1 MTSQNYP
8 RPVRAALARVPI
20 GLAAL
25 ALIGVPVASAQTA
38 SPWRVD
44 LRYRF
49 EQVDDDALARDAKAH
64 TVRLRVGYQ
73 HSFSAGWRAY
83 LEGEHVESLNG
94 QFNSTANGKTGFP
107 VVADPE
113 DTELNQAWLGYAGE
127 RIEGRLGRQRILID
141 NHRFLGNVGWRQ
153 NEQTYDAVWLAGS
166 PLPGLRAQYGYLNR
180 VHRVFSDAAINPLLR
195 EREHDSHFVDLDYAV
210 APALKLGGYVF
221 LLKDEDAPTDSS
233 STWGVRA
240 VGSHALNDRINLAVR
255 AEYARQS
262 DYRNQPLDFGLD
274 YWRFEPSVTLKGVT
288 FKTGWERL
296 DGDGSKGFATPLA
309 TLHAFNGWA
318 DRFLATPA
326 DGLDDRFVGL
336 SGTLG
341 KASWAV
347 VRHEFD
353 AARGSADYGYEWDA
367 SLSYP
372 LPGGLTALVKL
383 ADYQSDGFA
392 TDVSKFWFQL
402 EYRN

>member
-1 MTSQNYP
+1 MTSQNLP
-8 RPVRAALARVPI
+8 RPVRAALARVSI

-38 SPWRVD
+38 SSWRVD

-49 EQVDDDALARDAKAH
+49 EQVDDDALVRDAKAH

-73 HSFSAGWRAY
+73 HSFSPGWRAY

-94 QFNSTANGKTGFP
+94 EFNSTANGNTGFP

-221 LLKDEDAPTDSS
+221 LLKDEDAPADSS

-240 VGSHALNDRINLAVR
+240 VGSHVLNERIKLAVR
-255 AEYARQS
+255 GEYARQS

-274 YWRFEPSVTLKGVT
+274 YWRLEPSITLKGVT

-326 DGLDDRFVGL
+326 DGLDDRFIGV
-336 SGTLG
+336 SGSLG

-353 AARGSADYGYEWDA
+353 AARGSADYGHEWDA

-372 LPGGLTALVKL
+372 LPHGLTALVKL

-402 EYRN
+402 EWKR